1 MFQVGEHRSVK
12 PCKAKQKRASHHISK
27 VFLPFVVTL
36 NVILKK
42 LTERLRR
49 VFSIIRGK

>member
-1 MFQVGEHRSVK
+1 MSQVGEHRSVK

-27 VFLPFVVTL
+27 VFPFVVTL

-42 LTERLRR
+42 LTERPRR